1 MYKKTSI
8 KAYMR
13 NLHLFANPEPMHL
26 LYNISLGEKNSQDF
40 GIFRIEEMK

>member
-1 MYKKTSI
+1 
-8 KAYMR
+8 MR

-26 LYNISLGEKNSQDF
+26 LYNISLGEKDSQDF